1 MPVIALTGATGFVG
15 RSIVEQLRLQRPDC
29 DLRLL
34 VRNPANRF
42 LPDSWNDARI
52 ELIPGGL
59 DDADALESLT
69 AGSDSVVHIAAAIA
83 GNSQNDFERTNLI
96 GTRRLLDALSRGP
109 SASHLVVVS
118 SLAARH
124 PDLSW
129 YAASKRAAEE
139 LVRARCPEHSII
151 RPPAV
156 YGPDDPAL
164 ADFWKLL
171 ARGWLL
177 RLGAPD
183 ARFSLLHVDDLAQ
196 LIVELLANPARGR
209 IVEPCGPQPGDGWT
223 WPAIAEAAARVRGGP
238 VRTLPVPRST
248 LRAAGAIG
256 PIAARLIG
264 RTAILNP
271 GKVRELHH
279 VDWVCDNLRALPE
292 WRPSMSLEQAL
303 PDLPGWRTR

>member
-59 DDADALESLT
+59 D
-69 AGSDSVVHIAAAIA
+69 
-83 GNSQNDFERTNLI
+83 DFERTNLI